1 MIISCPNCIKKF
13 DVKSSLIHKEG
24 RLVQCISCNHKWF
37 FKRETEPEF
46 IESTRNENLKIFD
59 SIDINQANPSA
70 INDKINKHNKELP
83 KKNYTIKNNKKIKKL
98 NLLSLTSVFIIT
110 FTAFILFVDTL
121 QGPISKFVP
130 NINFLLYNLY
140 ESINDIILFFRDLI

>member
-59 SIDINQANPSA
+59 SIDINQSNPPA

-98 NLLSLTSVFIIT
+98 NLLSLTLVFIIT